1 MKKLAMAL
9 AATALLGAP
18 AFAQSTTDFAIMHF
32 NMDVDNL
39 GGVRMTPA
47 SAPMMADLSSATTI
61 ADVLEH
67 FNMDADSFSEL
78 QGQSGVTIIMSDPTQ
93 AAEIFR
99 RLRAESAED
108 E

>member
-1 MKKLAMAL
+1 MKKLALAL
-9 AATALLGAP
+9 AATAVMGAP
-18 AFAQSTTDFAIMHF
+18 AIAQDTTDFAIMHF

-39 GGVRMTPA
+39 GDIRMTPA

-61 ADVLEH
+61 SDVLQH

-78 QGQSGVTIIMSDPTQ
+78 EGQSGVTIIMSDPTQ

-99 RLRAESAED
+99 RLRAESQED